1 MGCQVRVKPI
11 KLTTVMNDKKA
22 ESTKSYETIKLGID
36 AHSKWYYV
44 ARQLDGAT
52 PQPVQKMELD
62 GLLHFVAKQQKLNPL
77 SPPCIPPNSA
87 LHGLSARS
95 KFLAVSTKMATLSA
109 RVAASFS
116 KPASIHSSEK
126 TPRF

>member
-1 MGCQVRVKPI
+1 MTGNNTLNRRAFLGNSAGICGPAALGSLLFEDISGAPLLKQASPPAKAKRVISLFQSGGPSQMDLFDPKPQI
-11 KLTTVMNDKKA
+11 
-22 ESTKSYETIKLGID
+22 
-36 AHSKWYYV
+36 
-44 ARQLDGAT
+44 
-52 PQPVQKMELD
+52 
-62 GLLHFVAKQQKLNPL
+62 NPL
-77 SPPCIPPNSA
+77 SPPCIPPKFV
-87 LHGLSARS
+87 LHCLSARS